1 MSHPIENLAG
11 FRSALQKRIAS
22 KFGYAIPDTD
32 ALADAIL
39 VLDYGVDE
47 AELQALDWLA
57 AHQGQLQLQ
66 PPAPAPTPGSS

>member
-1 MSHPIENLAG
+1 MNDPIENLAG

-39 VLDYGVDE
+39 VLD
-47 AELQALDWLA
+47 WLA

-66 PPAPAPTPGSS
+66 PPAPATTCKRHFTLELQP